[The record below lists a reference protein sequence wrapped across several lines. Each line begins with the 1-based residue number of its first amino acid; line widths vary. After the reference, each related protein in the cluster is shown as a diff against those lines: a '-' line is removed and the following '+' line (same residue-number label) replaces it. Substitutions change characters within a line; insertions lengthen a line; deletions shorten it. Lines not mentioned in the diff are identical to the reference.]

1 MTMCIP
7 ADMLQP
13 MNKDDWA
20 IPYLQ
25 EVIEKTGLKNPTQ
38 LANLVGVRSSTFTR
52 PMNSADHTYK
62 ISRQTL
68 EKVRDKTGIPFPNE
82 TGGAAEG
89 LPALHADAVMVPV
102 YDIAA
107 SAGPGTYV
115 DYEVQ
120 VAQMSLPRNYIKSL
134 TSTPPDQLAIISV
147 KGDSMVPTLNDGDIV
162 LVDGAKTSGS
172 FDGLFVINFDGTLH
186 IKRLARGSKPG
197 TVRILSD
204 NSAYY
209 PPVDANIDDLHIV
222 GRVRWAAG
230 AV

>member
-1 MTMCIP
+1 MCIP
-7 ADMLQP
+7 A
-13 MNKDDWA
+13 NKMQRMDTEDWA
-20 IPYLQ
+20 IPYLRDVMRRL
-25 EVIEKTGLKNPTQ
+25 EIEHPSQ
-38 LANLVGVRSSTFTR
+38 LAEKAGVYSTTLTR
-52 PMNSADHTYK
+52 PMNNPDHPYK
-62 ISRQTL
+62 ISRTTL
-68 EKVRDKTGIPFPNE
+68 EKVKKATGIPFPHE
-82 TGGAAEG
+82 AGSDVVTSSK
-89 LPALHADAVMVPV
+89 PDDVMVPV

-120 VAQMSLPRNYIKSL
+120 VAQMSLPRDYIKHL

-147 KGDSMVPTLNDGDIV
+147 KGDSMTPTLNDGDIV

-186 IKRLARGSKPG
+186 IKRLARGSRPG

-209 PPVDANIDDLHIV
+209 PPVDALIDDLHIV

-230 AV
+230 PV